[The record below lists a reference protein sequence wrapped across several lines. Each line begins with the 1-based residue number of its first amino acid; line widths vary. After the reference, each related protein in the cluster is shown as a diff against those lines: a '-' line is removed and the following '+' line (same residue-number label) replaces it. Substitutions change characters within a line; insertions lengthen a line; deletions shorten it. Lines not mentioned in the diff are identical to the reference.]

1 VEHYRFSWANGK
13 SLEEISCIPRHPSLP
28 SPRKIPPPR
37 PFLMRVILNLLQEAS
52 TVMRKLGILFCGCVA
67 LIVVSAF
74 MFSNARTEASVS
86 GAVDGE
92 VAAMDNAVDVVDQ
105 RIIRDQR
112 LFEVE
117 ILVDGRPLNEYDGR
131 GKTYVEAIA
140 GAEYEVRVRN
150 PLPYR
155 VAVALSVDGLN
166 SIDARHTSAWNASK
180 WVIEPYGTINI
191 SGWQMSSERARRF
204 YFTSE
209 RDSYGAKLGQ
219 TANLGLVTAVFF
231 RERRPYPVPVTPP
244 PYPRPLYEE
253 DGRLNKEPAA
263 DSSGEGARTKSKAG
277 SSSASTERQRAP
289 VAQPQSDDEYAA
301 TGIGRSVQ
309 NDVRWV
315 NMELDSQPAGQVT
328 IRYEY
333 YAALVRLGILPRR
346 YERPDPLRRREGAR
360 GFEDRRF
367 SPEP

>member
-1 VEHYRFSWANGK
+1 MKRTLLILGCGTIA
-13 SLEEISCIPRHPSLP
+13 
-28 SPRKIPPPR
+28 
-37 PFLMRVILNLLQEAS
+37 LMA
-52 TVMRKLGILFCGCVA
+52 
-67 LIVVSAF
+67 VSAF
-74 MFSNARTEASVS
+74 MFSNATTEAAVS
-86 GAVDGE
+86 GAV
-92 VAAMDNAVDVVDQ
+92 AAVGQTNQ
-105 RIIRDQR
+105 RMIAERR
-112 LFEVE
+112 FEVE
-117 ILVDGRPLNEYDGR
+117 ILVDGRPLEEYAAR
-131 GKTYVEAIA
+131 GKSYVQATA

-219 TANLGLVTAVFF
+219 TSNLGLVTAVFF

-244 PYPRPLYEE
+244 PYPRPLYKE
-253 DGRLNKEPAA
+253 DGRDNQRSESPSAG
-263 DSSGEGARTKSKAG
+263 SSGE
-277 SSSASTERQRAP
+277 STESKGKSGGGTSADTMRRQAP
-289 VAQPQSDDEYAA
+289 VAQPDDEYAA
-301 TGIGRSVQ
+301 TGIGRSVR

-315 NMELDSQPAGQVT
+315 NMELDSRPAAEVT

-333 YAALVRLGILPRR
+333 YSALVRLGILPRPY
-346 YERPDPLRRREGAR
+346 YERADTLRRREGAR